1 MIRVCWELEIQ
12 TNLNL
17 QEDIPVSTGI
27 KNKMKTLNFLWIIT
41 LFTDN
46 LLPLVLAYFYPKY
59 SHKEMALSVLGSRQS
74 PVKWIYNVWCILSGI
89 VFCIAPYTLYQENTA
104 GLTIAIWILLMIYG
118 IGCEIIS
125 GFCPLNENR
134 NDEDTITKIHGVA
147 SAIGFMTLLVVPLL
161 LAILQFQISAVP
173 VGLLSLVCF
182 IAAFLFFC
190 FFIMGEK
197 EKFAKTV
204 LRYGGLWQRLV
215 LVFCYVP
222 LAICILK

>member
-1 MIRVCWELEIQ
+1 
-12 TNLNL
+12 
-17 QEDIPVSTGI
+17 
-27 KNKMKTLNFLWIIT
+27 MKTLNFLWIIT

-89 VFCIAPYTLYQENTA
+89 VFCIAPYTLYQENSA